1 MARRSI
7 AGLEKTIGYTFQN
20 KDYIT
25 QALVHR
31 SYLNEHP
38 TFSLGHNERL
48 EFLGDAVLELIVT
61 EFLFTTYPESTEGEL
76 TNWRAALV
84 NTKSLADVAEQIK
97 LNGYMYLS
105 HGESKDAN
113 SKARS
118 IILANAVEALIG
130 AQYLDGGTEVAKK
143 FIDTYFNSKLS
154 YILENNL
161 HIDPKSNLQERLQ
174 EAKGITPNYRV
185 LSEQGP
191 DHDKTF
197 AVGVFMGKEMIGKGE
212 GSSKQQAQ
220 EEAARN
226 ALETNI

>member
-1 MARRSI
+1 MSI
-7 AGLEKTIGYTFQN
+7 RGW
-20 KDYIT
+20 
-25 QALVHR
+25 
-31 SYLNEHP
+31 S
-38 TFSLGHNERL
+38 
-48 EFLGDAVLELIVT
+48 
-61 EFLFTTYPESTEGEL
+61 
-76 TNWRAALV
+76 
-84 NTKSLADVAEQIK
+84 
-97 LNGYMYLS
+97 
-105 HGESKDAN
+105 
-113 SKARS
+113 
-118 IILANAVEALIG
+118 
-130 AQYLDGGTEVAKK
+130 
-143 FIDTYFNSKLS
+143 DTYFNSKLS